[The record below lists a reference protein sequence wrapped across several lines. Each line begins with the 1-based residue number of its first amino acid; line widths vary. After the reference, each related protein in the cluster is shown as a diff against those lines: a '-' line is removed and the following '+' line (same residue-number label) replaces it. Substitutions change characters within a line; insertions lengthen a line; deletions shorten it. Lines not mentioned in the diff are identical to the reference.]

1 MVALTG
7 KRIVR
12 PLLTAALLVTTL
24 AVAPAHA
31 AADQVPA
38 QSIAAARALP
48 LGSTV
53 TVAGVAT
60 TPSGAFESS
69 FYDKGFAIQ
78 DRTAGIYLKLATD
91 LKVAPGRHTR
101 ITGKLTN
108 SSGLLTLVPATPAAV
123 TLGRAGIP
131 PRPEWRATGGVGEAS
146 EGRLVRVLARITKPV
161 LDDLPYGRK
170 VFVNDGS
177 GELTIFVNTQTGI
190 DLSRLRV
197 GQWVRVSGFS
207 SQYDTH
213 YEIDPRFPRDLVVL
227 PG

>member
-7 KRIVR
+7 KRFVR
-12 PLLTAALLVTTL
+12 HLLTATLLVTAL
-24 AVAPAHA
+24 GAAPAHA
-31 AADQVPA
+31 APA
-38 QSIAAARALP
+38 APPQSIAAARALP

-91 LKVAPGRHTR
+91 LKVAPGRHAR

-108 SSGLLTLVPATPAAV
+108 SSGLLTIVPATPDAV
-123 TLGRAGIP
+123 TLGRTGVP
-131 PRPEWRATGGVGEAS
+131 PRPEWRATGGVGEVS

-161 LDDLPYGRK
+161 QNDLPYGRK
-170 VFVNDGS
+170 VFVDDGS